1 MKVIKYKASLTVAK
15 YIKSNSF
22 VSLIIGPIGSG
33 KTLGSIVKWHKL
45 IHEQEPS
52 ADGVRYTRT
61 VVVRN
66 TYTELKDTTI
76 KSFVGWFGDLLKM
89 NWGNL
94 TATYAHGD
102 VHAEILFRS
111 LDKPDDTKKLLSLE
125 ITYAYL
131 NELRELP
138 REALENVTSRLGR
151 YPAVSSGVGATKPMA
166 WADSNACDNEHWMYK
181 KFLENR
187 PSNHELFLQPPA
199 TLEDGSINPLAEN
212 LDNLPRGYYSGFIE
226 GKSQDWTDVMIRV
239 KFIPLSDGKP
249 VYPEYNDR
257 IHCIPHDKIAPPD
270 PKRPLVIG
278 GDNGRT
284 SAVLIGQ
291 VDTFGRLVVFDEL
304 ISNDI
309 GSAEFGVIVA
319 NHLKMNYE
327 NFIHDIFLDPA
338 ANSRTQLD
346 DRTQVMVWRNSGLSV
361 RTASTNK
368 PSVVIE
374 AVKKK
379 LNTII
384 QGFPSIVISDKC
396 SHLRKALGGSYQYKR
411 VNVSGEKWAETP
423 DKNSYSHVA
432 DALAYL
438 VDGIGGTIE
447 LVSSNKFKEAF
458 ERGFKPKH
466 NNWSPLD

>member
-1 MKVIKYKASLTVAK
+1 MQVKHYKAEKTIREFIL
-15 YIKSNSF
+15 NQSF
-22 VSLIIGPIGSG
+22 VSLVVGPIGSG
-33 KTLGSIVKWHKL
+33 KSLGSVIRWLKL
-45 IHEQEPS
+45 IHEQNPS
-52 ADGVRYTRT
+52 DDGIRYTRT

-66 TYTELKDTTI
+66 TYAELKDTTVKTFI
-76 KSFVGWFGDLLKM
+76 GWFGDALKF
-89 NWGNL
+89 NWGNM
-94 TATYAHGD
+94 TALYEHDG
-102 VHAEILFRS
+102 VHAELLFRS
-111 LDKPDDTKKLLSLE
+111 LDKPSDMSKLLSLE

-151 YPAVSSGVGATKPMA
+151 YPAVSSGTGATKPCC

-187 PSNHELFLQPPA
+187 PDNHALFLQPPA
-199 TLEDGSINPLAEN
+199 ILEDGEVNPEAEN
-212 LDNLPRGYYSGFIE
+212 LDNLPYEYYRGFIK
-226 GKSQDWTDVMIRV
+226 GKSQDWVDVMIRC
-239 KFIPLSDGKP
+239 KFIPLSNGKP

-257 IHCIPHDKIAPPD
+257 FHCVQHDKLSPPD
-270 PKRPLVIG
+270 KQKPLVIG

-284 SAVLIGQ
+284 SAILIGQ
-291 VDTFGRLVVFDEL
+291 VDQFGRLVVFDEL

-309 GSAEFGVIVA
+309 GSAEFGTIVA
-319 NHLKMNYE
+319 NHLKMNYDGFKHE
-327 NFIHDIFLDPA
+327 IYLDPA

-346 DRTQVMVWRNSGLSV
+346 DRTQVMVWRNAGLSV

-384 QGFPSIVISDKC
+384 QGYPSLVISDKC
-396 SHLRKALGGSYQYKR
+396 SHIRKALAGSYQYKR
-411 VNVSGEKWAETP
+411 VNVSGERYAEAP

-438 VDGIGGTIE
+438 VDGIGGTRE
-447 LVSSNKFKEAF
+447 LVSSSKFKEAF
-458 ERGFKPKH
+458 ENGYQAKA
-466 NNWSPLD
+466 NDWSVF

>member
-1 MKVIKYKASLTVAK
+1 MKVIKYKAQPTVAK
-15 YIKSNSF
+15 YIKQDGF
-22 VSLIIGPIGSG
+22 VSLIVGPIGSG
-33 KTLGSIVKWHKL
+33 KTLGSIIKWQKL
-45 IHEQEPS
+45 IHEQKPS
-52 ADGVRYTRT
+52 ADGIRYTRT

-66 TYTELKDTTI
+66 TYAELKDTTI
-76 KSFVGWFGDLLKM
+76 KSFAGWFGDTLKF

-94 TATYAHGD
+94 TALYNHGG

-111 LDKPDDTKKLLSLE
+111 LDKPDDMKKLLSLE

-138 REALENVTSRLGR
+138 REALDNVTSRLGR
-151 YPAVSSGVGATKPMA
+151 YPAMSRGIGATAPQA

-181 KFLENR
+181 KFFEYR
-187 PSNHELFLQPPA
+187 PDNHHVFLQPEA
-199 TLEDGSINPLAEN
+199 ILEDGEVNPLAEN
-212 LDNLPRGYYSGFIE
+212 LDNLPYEYYRGFIK
-226 GKSQDWTDVMIRV
+226 GKPQDWIDVMIRC
-239 KFIPLSDGKP
+239 KFIPLSHGKP

-257 IHCIPHDKIAPPD
+257 FHCVEHHKLAPPD
-270 PKRPLVIG
+270 KLLPLVIG

-284 SAVLIGQ
+284 SAILIGQ
-291 VDTFGRLVVFDEL
+291 VDKFGRLVVFDEL
-304 ISNDI
+304 ISDDI
-309 GSAEFGVIVA
+309 GSAEFGNIVA
-319 NHLKMNYE
+319 NHLTANYE
-327 NFIHDIFLDPA
+327 GFKHEIYLDPA

-346 DRTQVMVWRNSGLSV
+346 DRTQVMVWRNAGLSV

-384 QGFPSIVISDKC
+384 QGFPSLVVSDKC
-396 SHLRKALGGSYQYKR
+396 THIRKALAGSYQYKR
-411 VNVSGEKWAETP
+411 VNVSGERYAEAP

-438 VDGIGGTIE
+438 VDGIGGTRE
-447 LVSSNKFKEAF
+447 LVSSSKFKEAF
-458 ERGFKPKH
+458 DNGYSTKA
-466 NNWSPLD
+466 NDWSVF

>member
-1 MKVIKYKASLTVAK
+1 MKVIKYKAQPTVAK
-15 YIKSNSF
+15 YIKSDMF
-22 VSLIIGPIGSG
+22 VSLIVGAIGSG
-33 KTLGSIVKWHKL
+33 KTLGSIVRWQKL

-52 ADGVRYTRT
+52 DDGIRYTRT

-66 TYTELKDTTI
+66 TYTELRDTTI
-76 KSFVGWFGDLLKM
+76 KSFQGWFGDTLKIS
-89 NWGNL
+89 WGNL
-94 TATYAHGD
+94 SATYIHDD

-111 LDKPDDTKKLLSLE
+111 LDKPDDMKKLLSLE

-151 YPAVSSGVGATKPMA
+151 YPAMSSGVGATNPCC

-187 PSNHELFLQPPA
+187 PDNHVIFIQPPA
-199 TLEDGSINPLAEN
+199 ILEDGEVNPEAEN
-212 LDNLPRGYYSGFIE
+212 LDNLPYEYYRGFIK
-226 GKSQDWTDVMIRV
+226 GKSQDWIDVMIRC
-239 KFIPLSDGKP
+239 KFIPLSNGKP

-257 IHCIPHDKIAPPD
+257 FHCIPHDKLSPPD
-270 PKRPLVIG
+270 KLRPLVIG

-284 SAVLIGQ
+284 SAILIGQ
-291 VDTFGRLVVFDEL
+291 VDQFGRLVVFDEL

-309 GSAEFGVIVA
+309 GSAEFGLIVA

-327 NFIHDIFLDPA
+327 GFKHEIYLDPA

-346 DRTQVMVWRNSGLSV
+346 DRTQVMVWPNEGLSV

-384 QGFPSIVISDKC
+384 QGFPSLTVSDKC
-396 SHLRKALGGSYQYKR
+396 THIRKALGGSYQYKR
-411 VNVSGEKWAETP
+411 VNVSGERYAEAP

-438 VDGIGGTIE
+438 VDGIGGTRE
-447 LVSSNKFKEAF
+447 LVSSSKFKEAF
-458 ERGFKPKH
+458 DSGYQNKT
-466 NNWSPLD
+466 NNWSVFD

>member
-1 MKVIKYKASLTVAK
+1 MLRKYKAEKTVRE
-15 YIKSNSF
+15 YILNKHF
-22 VSLIIGPIGSG
+22 VSLIVGPIGSG
-33 KTLGSIVKWHKL
+33 KSLGSIIRWQKL

-52 ADGVRYTRT
+52 EDGIRYTRT

-66 TYTELKDTTI
+66 TYTELKDTVI
-76 KSFVGWFGDLLKM
+76 KSFIGWFDDTLKI

-94 TATYAHGD
+94 TASYKHGD
-102 VHAEILFRS
+102 VNAEILFRS
-111 LDKPDDTKKLLSLE
+111 LDRPEDMKKLLSLE

-151 YPAVSSGVGATKPMA
+151 YPAVSSGVGATNPCC

-181 KFLENR
+181 KFLDAR
-187 PSNHELFLQPPA
+187 PDNHALFIQPPA
-199 TLEDGSINPLAEN
+199 ILEDGEVNPEAEN
-212 LDNLPRGYYSGFIE
+212 LDNLPYEYYRGFIK
-226 GKSQDWTDVMIRV
+226 GKSQDWIDVMIRC
-239 KFIPLSDGKP
+239 KFIPLSHGKP

-257 IHCIPHDKIAPPD
+257 FHCVEHSKLAPPD
-270 PKRPLVIG
+270 KQLPLVIG

-284 SAVLIGQ
+284 SAILIGQ
-291 VDTFGRLVVFDEL
+291 VDKFGRLVVFDEL
-304 ISNDI
+304 ISDDI
-309 GSAEFGVIVA
+309 GSAEFGNIVA
-319 NHLKMNYE
+319 NHLKANYE
-327 NFIHDIFLDPA
+327 GFKHEIYLDPA

-346 DRTQVMVWRNSGLSV
+346 DRTQVMVWRNAGLSV

-384 QGFPSIVISDKC
+384 QGFPSLVVSDKC
-396 SHLRKALGGSYQYKR
+396 THIRKALAGSYQYKR
-411 VNVSGEKWAETP
+411 VNVSGERYAEAP

-438 VDGIGGTIE
+438 VDGIGGTRE
-447 LVSSNKFKEAF
+447 LVSSSRFKEAF
-458 ERGFKPKH
+458 DNGYSAKA
-466 NNWSPLD
+466 NDWSVF